1 MRADDIRPYRKI
13 TEIQNK
19 MDDKYILE
27 KEYSIPA
34 DTFREAYRAYQKKY
48 VYPKNY
54 IFMAIF
60 LVLAADFVYAAF
72 KDNSNYFAYILI
84 VLCLAL
90 AFREWYNPRKIRRSL
105 VETVQEM
112 GDPVYKIGVGD
123 GFVDI
128 STVSAPD
135 GIEDEDGEEED
146 SSAENDSPEPT
157 RIPIDEKMKVL
168 EYGEFFLLL
177 YGKQVFYIIPKE
189 KFGESE
195 RDIIRKLAPA
205 K

>member
-1 MRADDIRPYRKI
+1 
-13 TEIQNK
+13 
-19 MDDKYILE
+19 MDEKYILE
-27 KEYSIPA
+27 KEYSISA
-34 DTFREAYRAYQKKY
+34 GTFREAYRAYQRKY

-60 LVLAADFVYAAF
+60 LILAADFIYAAF
-72 KDNSNYFAYILI
+72 RDTSNYFAYILI

-112 GDPVYKIGVGD
+112 GDPVYRIGVGD
-123 GFVDI
+123 SYVDI

-135 GIEDEDGEEED
+135 DLGDGDEVTDDEPD
-146 SSAENDSPEPT
+146 SSEGEAAPEPT
-157 RIPIDEKMKVL
+157 RIPKDDKLKLL
-168 EYGEFFLLL
+168 EYSEFFLLL

-189 KFGESE
+189 NFSEPE
-195 RDIIRKLAPA
+195 RDIIRKLAS
-205 K
+205 

>member
-1 MRADDIRPYRKI
+1 M
-13 TEIQNK
+13 E
-19 MDDKYILE
+19 DKYILE

-60 LVLAADFVYAAF
+60 LILAADFIYAAF
-72 KDNSNYFAYILI
+72 KDNTNYFAYILI

-135 GIEDEDGEEED
+135 GIEDEDETESAEEE
-146 SSAENDSPEPT
+146 APEPT
-157 RIPIDEKMKVL
+157 RIPVDDKTKLL
-168 EYGEFFLLL
+168 EYSEFFLLL

-189 KFGESE
+189 KFSESE
-195 RDIIRKLAPA
+195 RDIIRKLVPA

>member
-1 MRADDIRPYRKI
+1 M
-13 TEIQNK
+13 E
-19 MDDKYILE
+19 DKYILE
-27 KEYSIPA
+27 KEYSISA

-48 VYPKNY
+48 VYLKNY

-60 LVLAADFVYAAF
+60 LVLAADFIYAAF

-105 VETVQEM
+105 VETVKEM

-123 GFVDI
+123 SFVDI

-135 GIEDEDGEEED
+135 GIEEED
-146 SSAENDSPEPT
+146 SENESDAPAEEEAPEPT
-157 RIPIDEKMKVL
+157 RIPKDDKMKVL
-168 EYGEFFLLL
+168 EYDEFFLLI

-189 KFGESE
+189 KFSESE

>member
-1 MRADDIRPYRKI
+1 MRPYRKI

-27 KEYSIPA
+27 KEYSISA

-48 VYPKNY
+48 VYPKSY
-54 IFMAIF
+54 VFMAIF
-60 LVLAADFVYAAF
+60 LILSADFIYAAF
-72 KDNSNYFAYILI
+72 KDNSNYLAYILI

-112 GDPVYKIGVGD
+112 GDPVYRIGVGD

-128 STVSAPD
+128 STVSAPE
-135 GIEDEDGEEED
+135 GIEEEEGDEEDG
-146 SSAENDSPEPT
+146 SAENDAPEPT
-157 RIPIDEKMKVL
+157 RIPVDEKMKVL
-168 EYGEFFLLL
+168 EYSEFFLLL

-189 KFGESE
+189 KFSESE

>member
-1 MRADDIRPYRKI
+1 M
-13 TEIQNK
+13 E
-19 MDDKYILE
+19 DKYILE

-34 DTFREAYRAYQKKY
+34 GTFREAYRAYQKKY

-90 AFREWYNPRKIRRSL
+90 AFREWYNPRRIRRSL
-105 VETVQEM
+105 TETVQEM
-112 GDPVYKIGVGD
+112 GDPVYRIGVGD

-128 STVSAPD
+128 ATVSAPD
-135 GIEDEDGEEED
+135 GIEEEED
-146 SSAENDSPEPT
+146 GDDAPAEEEAPLEPT
-157 RIPIDEKMKVL
+157 RIPIDEKMRVL
-168 EYGEFFLLL
+168 EYDGFFLLL

-189 KFGESE
+189 KFSEPE